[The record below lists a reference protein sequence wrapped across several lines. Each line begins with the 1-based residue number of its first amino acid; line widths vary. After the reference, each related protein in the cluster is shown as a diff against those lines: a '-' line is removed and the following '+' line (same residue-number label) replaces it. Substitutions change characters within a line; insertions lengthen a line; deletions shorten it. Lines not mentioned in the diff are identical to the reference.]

1 MNNGH
6 PMPMAAIRTR
16 RATNVSLDAAL
27 LEEAKVLDINVSRAF
42 EQGLAA
48 QIAELRA
55 ERWLAENANALT
67 SSNSYV
73 EKGGLPLADY
83 RRF

>member
-1 MNNGH
+1 
-6 PMPMAAIRTR
+6 MPMTATRTR

-27 LEEAKVLDINVSRAF
+27 LEQAKVLDINISRAC

-67 SSNSYV
+67 SSNGYV
-73 EKGGLPLADY
+73 EKGGLPLAGY

>member
-1 MNNGH
+1 M
-6 PMPMAAIRTR
+6 
-16 RATNVSLDAAL
+16 
-27 LEEAKVLDINVSRAF
+27 LDINISRAC

-48 QIAELRA
+48 QFAELRG

-67 SSNSYV
+67 SSNGYV
-73 EKGGLPLADY
+73 AKGGLPLAGN